1 MRKSLIACVFV
12 LTGCISQSQPGML
25 SDNFDQ
31 SEAARTRMSLGL
43 TYLKN
48 GDYTQAKKN
57 LDRALEFAPR
67 LADVHYAMA
76 YYYQTVEETPRAV
89 EYYENALDLAP
100 RNGDIANS
108 YGAFLCQ
115 QRQFDKA
122 QEFFLKAVNNKRYA
136 NTAQTYEN
144 MGLCARDQDQ
154 HQQAIEYFKTALNH
168 QPSRGKTLMLL
179 TEEYLESGRYD
190 DAQDSLRRYQ
200 KMARVTAQSL
210 WLAVQVADAQDDIE
224 SVRNYGEMLRALYPE
239 SVQYQRFS
247 ELEKQLPTVKNVKNN
262 PTRVNGNQRGRVA
275 NNNLVNSS
283 QPAMSA
289 KASTP
294 VVNSSTLAENEHVHI
309 VQPTENLYRISVKYN
324 IRMSSLRA
332 WNNLAQAD
340 VLEEGTR
347 LWLVPPEQQTNQ
359 VVE

>member
-12 LTGCISQSQPGML
+12 LSGCVSQSQPGML

-57 LDRALEFAPR
+57 LDRALEFGPR
-67 LADVHYAMA
+67 LADVHYALA

-100 RNGDIANS
+100 RNADIANS

-115 QRQFDKA
+115 QRQYDKA
-122 QEFFLKAVNNKRYA
+122 NKYFSKAVDNKHYA

-144 MGLCARDQDQ
+144 MGLCAREQNQ
-154 HQQAIEYFKTALNH
+154 HQNAIKYFKTALNH

-179 TEEYLESGRYD
+179 TQEYLETGQY
-190 DAQDSLRRYQ
+190 AEAENSLRRYQ

-210 WLAVQVADAQDDIE
+210 WLSVQVADAQNDAKAVQ
-224 SVRNYGEMLRALYPE
+224 SYGEMLRALYPQSAQFKQFQTLE
-239 SVQYQRFS
+239 SQSGSRN
-247 ELEKQLPTVKNVKNN
+247 KQALINDKTAAPAGSDDSVALKNK
-262 PTRVNGNQRGRVA
+262 PGTPGMPATQSTK
-275 NNNLVNSS
+275 LVS
-283 QPAMSA
+283 
-289 KASTP
+289 
-294 VVNSSTLAENEHVHI
+294 LAENPQVHV
-309 VQPTENLYRISVKYN
+309 VQSNENLYRLSVKYN
-324 IRMSSLRA
+324 IKMSSLRS
-332 WNNLAQAD
+332 WNNLAQAN
-340 VLEEGTR
+340 VLEVGSR

>member
-12 LTGCISQSQPGML
+12 LTGCVSQSQPGML

-76 YYYQTVEETPRAV
+76 YYYQTVEEVPRAV

-100 RNGDIANS
+100 RNADIANS

-122 QEFFLKAVNNKRYA
+122 QELFLKAVNNKRYA

-144 MGLCARDQDQ
+144 MGLCARDQGL
-154 HQQAIEYFKTALNH
+154 HPQAIEYFKTALNH

-179 TEEYLESGRYD
+179 TQEYLETGRYEE
-190 DAQDSLRRYQ
+190 AKDSLRRYQ

-224 SVRNYGEMLRALYPE
+224 SVRSYGEMLRSLYPE
-239 SVQYQRFS
+239 SIQYQRYT
-247 ELEKQLPTVKNVKNN
+247 ELEKQLSTVTNARNNHTNIKNSQGA
-262 PTRVNGNQRGRVA
+262 PRPGNSEATLSASARALASDLNSLPVA
-275 NNNLVNSS
+275 EKE
-283 QPAMSA
+283 Q
-289 KASTP
+289 
-294 VVNSSTLAENEHVHI
+294 VHI
-309 VQPTENLYRISVKYN
+309 VQFHENLYRISVKYN
-324 IRMSSLRA
+324 IRMSSLRS
-332 WNNLAQAD
+332 WNNLAQTD
-340 VLEEGTR
+340 VLEVGSR